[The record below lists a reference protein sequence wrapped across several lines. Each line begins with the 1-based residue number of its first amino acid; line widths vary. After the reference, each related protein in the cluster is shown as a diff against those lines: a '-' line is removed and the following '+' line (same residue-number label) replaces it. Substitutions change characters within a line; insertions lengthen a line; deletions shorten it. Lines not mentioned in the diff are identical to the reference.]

1 MKNLMRILRP
11 LVEIFL
17 KDQSSMRFAVG
28 ITFGLAFS
36 ICIILSTV
44 GIMDGFDST
53 FKKALRQAVGDIY
66 IYSSGRQGFFPM
78 DKRLQESFSS
88 LQISE
93 FSPLVQSESFLIANE
108 ETKGVI
114 LRGVD
119 PKSFGQVT
127 SLHLSFGEGEVAVG
141 TELAQ
146 ILNLKVGDE
155 VVLTFVSGDN
165 DMNGLPT
172 LKRFRIGSIVKH
184 GIYQKDLRLVYM
196 NRSELQALL
205 GVGELFN
212 VISLNV
218 PKNAVAGQD
227 SMEAVSDY
235 QFRLRSLLGTQY
247 SIRPFWSE
255 FSALIEAVQIEKKA
269 ISLTLQTIVVIAI
282 FNVLAFVIFLNER
295 HSRSLFLFKA
305 MGLSQKGLERIW
317 FMMVTGVWI
326 FSCALSLLFVQV
338 VDWALQNL
346 SFLQLP
352 ADIYYLGRLQ
362 LMITFKDYLIVF
374 IATLFWLLLISWIG
388 LRRMKK
394 RPILQGLRKEFA

>member
-11 LVEIFL
+11 LIEIFL
-17 KDQSSMRFAVG
+17 KDRSSMRFAVG
-28 ITFGLAFS
+28 IVLGLAFS

-44 GIMDGFDST
+44 GIMDGFDYT
-53 FKKALRQAVGDIY
+53 FKKALRHAVGDIY

-78 DKRLQESFSS
+78 DQHLQESFSS
-88 LQISE
+88 LQITE

-114 LRGVD
+114 LRGID
-119 PKSFGQVT
+119 PQSFARVT
-127 SLHLSFGEGEVAVG
+127 SLNFFLNEGDVAIG
-141 TELAQ
+141 IELAQ
-146 ILNLKVGDE
+146 MINLKVGDE

-172 LKRFRIGSIVKH
+172 LKRFRVGSIVKH

-196 NRSELQALL
+196 NRHELQEIL
-205 GVGELFN
+205 GVGDLFN
-212 VISLNV
+212 VISLNI
-218 PKNAVAGQD
+218 PKTISSGTD
-227 SMEAVSDY
+227 PMEAVSNY
-235 QFRLRSLLGTQY
+235 QFRLRSLLGSQY

-326 FSCALSLLFVQV
+326 LSCLVSLIFVHM
-338 VDWALQNL
+338 VDWALQNI

-352 ADIYYLGRLQ
+352 ADVYYMGRLQ
-362 LMITFKDYLIVF
+362 LMISLQDYVIVF
-374 IATLFWLLLISWIG
+374 LATLFWLIFISWIG
-388 LRRMKK
+388 LRRMKN